1 MSRNEFSI
9 NAEQISSLLQ
19 ETVNR
24 IKSEEDPL
32 EMNELKKIFK
42 ANVPLTMRTYVAAY
56 FAKQLSGGYRGGYH
70 RRERTPRHMR
80 YQDSNY
86 SSRSSSL
93 SGEAHTG
100 DALAPRTPAPRAQIA
115 EEFAQT
121 VFVSVGCNRHVFAR
135 ELVGLFASVGGVA
148 RERIGDIRVCDN
160 YSFVTL
166 FAEDAD
172 SAIQNLDGIEY
183 RGRKLSVSYSRRK
196 ESYAPVASD
205 AQEDAVETEAVES
218 APVSEVE
225 TNEAAE

>member
-1 MSRNEFSI
+1 
-9 NAEQISSLLQ
+9 
-19 ETVNR
+19 
-24 IKSEEDPL
+24 
-32 EMNELKKIFK
+32 
-42 ANVPLTMRTYVAAY
+42 
-56 FAKQLSGGYRGGYH
+56 
-70 RRERTPRHMR
+70 PRHSR

-86 SSRSSSL
+86 SPRNSVSSA
-93 SGEAHTG
+93 ENHTG
-100 DALAPRTPAPRAQIA
+100 DATLPRTPAPRAQIA

-121 VFVSVGCNRHVFAR
+121 VFVSVGRNRHVFAR

-196 ESYAPVASD
+196 DSYTPAAD
-205 AQEDAVETEAVES
+205 AQDAVVETEAVES
-218 APVSEVE
+218 APVAE
-225 TNEAAE
+225 TETTESAE

>member
-1 MSRNEFSI
+1 MSKNEFSI
-9 NAEQISSLLQ
+9 NAEQIASLLQ
-19 ETVNR
+19 DAVNR
-24 IKSEEDPL
+24 VKTEEDPL

-56 FAKQLSGGYRGGYH
+56 FAKQLSGGFRGGYH
-70 RRERTPRHMR
+70 RRERTPRH
-80 YQDSNY
+80 
-86 SSRSSSL
+86 SRFQETSYVPHSSS
-93 SGEAHTG
+93 STESHTSEA
-100 DALAPRTPAPRAQIA
+100 PVSRTPVARAQIA

-121 VFVSVGCNRHVFAR
+121 VFVSVGRNRHVFAR
-135 ELVGLFASVGGVA
+135 ELVGLFSTVGGVA

-172 SAIQNLDGIEY
+172 SAIQKLDGIEY

-196 ESYAPVASD
+196 DSYSSSAETQNVVAD
-205 AQEDAVETEAVES
+205 TDAVEN

>member
-1 MSRNEFSI
+1 MSKNESSI

-24 IKSEEDPL
+24 IKTEEDPL
-32 EMNELKKIFK
+32 EMNELKKLFK

-70 RRERTPRHMR
+70 RRERNPRHSR
-80 YQDSNY
+80 FQESNY
-86 SSRSSSL
+86 ASRNTNA
-93 SGEAHTG
+93 SGDNHTG
-100 DALAPRTPAPRAQIA
+100 EVPASRPPVARVQIA

-121 VFVSVGCNRHVFAR
+121 VFVSVGRNRHVFAR
-135 ELVGLFASVGGVA
+135 ELVGLFSNVGGVA

-172 SAIQNLDGIEY
+172 SAIQRLDGIDY

-196 ESYAPVASD
+196 EAYPSSA
-205 AQEDAVETEAVES
+205 EDSLEGAAGADS
-218 APVSEVE
+218 AENLSVSEIGMNG
-225 TNEAAE
+225 TAE

>member
-1 MSRNEFSI
+1 MSKNEFSI
-9 NAEQISSLLQ
+9 NAEQIASFLQ
-19 ETVNR
+19 DAVNR
-24 IKSEEDPL
+24 VKTEEDPL

-42 ANVPLTMRTYVAAY
+42 ANVPLTMRSYVAAY
-56 FAKQLSGGYRGGYH
+56 LAKQLSGGYRGGYH
-70 RRERTPRHMR
+70 RRERTPRHSR
-80 YQDSNY
+80 YQDSSY
-86 SSRSSSL
+86 SSRISSAA
-93 SGEAHTG
+93 GEGHTSE
-100 DALAPRTPAPRAQIA
+100 APVPRTPVARAQIA

-121 VFVSVGCNRHVFAR
+121 VFVSVGRNRHVFAR
-135 ELVGLFASVGGVA
+135 ELVGLFSTVGGVA

-196 ESYAPVASD
+196 ESYTSPAAESQEAVA
-205 AQEDAVETEAVES
+205 ETDTVES

-225 TNEAAE
+225 TNNAAE

>member
-1 MSRNEFSI
+1 MSKNEFSI
-9 NAEQISSLLQ
+9 NAEQIASFLQ
-19 ETVNR
+19 DAVNR
-24 IKSEEDPL
+24 VKTEEDPL

-42 ANVPLTMRTYVAAY
+42 ANVPLTMRSYVAAY
-56 FAKQLSGGYRGGYH
+56 LAKQLSGGYRGGYH
-70 RRERTPRHMR
+70 RRERTPRHSR
-80 YQDSNY
+80 YQDSY
-86 SSRSSSL
+86 SSRISGAAGEGHN
-93 SGEAHTG
+93 GEASV
-100 DALAPRTPAPRAQIA
+100 PRTPVARAQIA

-121 VFVSVGCNRHVFAR
+121 VFVSVGRNRHVFAR
-135 ELVGLFASVGGVA
+135 ELVGLFSTVGGVA

-196 ESYAPVASD
+196 ESYTAPAAESQETVA
-205 AQEDAVETEAVES
+205 ETDAVES

-225 TNEAAE
+225 TNSAAE

>member
-56 FAKQLSGGYRGGYH
+56 FAKQLSGGYRGSYH
-70 RRERTPRHMR
+70 RRDRNPRHMR

-86 SSRSSSL
+86 SSRSSSV
-93 SGEAHTG
+93 SGEGHTA
-100 DALAPRTPAPRAQIA
+100 DSSAARTPVARAQIA

-121 VFVSVGCNRHVFAR
+121 VFVSVGRNRHVFAR
-135 ELVGLFASVGGVA
+135 ELVGLFSTVGGVA

-172 SAIQNLDGIEY
+172 SAIQKLDGIEY

-196 ESYAPVASD
+196 ESYAPVAAD
-205 AQEDAVETEAVES
+205 AQEGAVETEAVES
-218 APVSEVE
+218 APIAE
-225 TNEAAE
+225 TETTESAE

>member
-9 NAEQISSLLQ
+9 NAEQISALLQ

-24 IKSEEDPL
+24 IKTEEDPL

-42 ANVPLTMRTYVAAY
+42 ANVPLTMRSYVAAY
-56 FAKQLSGGYRGGYH
+56 FAKQLSGGYRSSYH
-70 RRERTPRHMR
+70 RRERTPRHSR

-86 SSRSSSL
+86 SPRNSVSSA
-93 SGEAHTG
+93 ENHTG
-100 DALAPRTPAPRAQIA
+100 DATLPRTPAPRAQIA

-121 VFVSVGCNRHVFAR
+121 VFVSVGRNRHVFAR